1 MHNIEK
7 FDDIRV
13 FFDSEVRGVLDGLVA
28 ETEFVDAI
36 ASMRFPRYAKIFR
49 WPLRT
54 LVRRKLKHM
63 FAGVDTVEAFQM
75 LVKDGIDH
83 LLESTKSKV
92 TVTGIEHLQPDKAY
106 LFISN
111 HRDIAMDPAYV
122 NYALK
127 IHGFDTV
134 RIAIGD
140 NLLSKKYISDL
151 IRVNKSFVVKR
162 SVSGRRAKLEALKT
176 LSEYIRLSL
185 LEDKSH
191 VWIAQREGRA
201 KDGND
206 KTETALLKM
215 LGLSREAQQS
225 FGDAMVELNI
235 VPVAVSYQFDPC
247 DRDKARELHAVCTVG
262 SYQKKPHEDLR
273 SIYKGIAGYKGH
285 IHLAFDRPISGGFE
299 DDEELAAM
307 IDKSIIGN
315 YFIHATNLLAY
326 EMQEG
331 EDEYSKMLRASLPDI
346 NWPEVTRLFSGRV
359 ADCEPDCRSIML
371 DAYANPVRAKKRLEA
386 V

>member
-13 FFDSEVRGVLDGLVA
+13 FFDSEVRSVLDGLVA
-28 ETEFVDAI
+28 ENEFVDAI
-36 ASMRFPRYAKIFR
+36 ATMRFPGLSKVFK
-49 WPLRT
+49 WPLRL
-54 LVRRKLKHM
+54 LVRFKLKQM
-63 FAGVDTVEAFQM
+63 FAGIETVKAFQV
-75 LVKDGIDH
+75 LVKDGMDH
-83 LLESTKSKV
+83 LLQSTNSKV
-92 TVTGIEHLQPDKAY
+92 TVTGIEHLDPDKAY

-127 IHGFDTV
+127 DHGFETV

-176 LSEYIRLSL
+176 LSEYIRLSV

-201 KDGND
+201 KDGKD

-215 LGLSREAQQS
+215 LSLSRQSQQNFAEAMS
-225 FGDAMVELNI
+225 ALNI
-235 VPVAVSYQFDPC
+235 VPVSISYQFDPC
-247 DRDKARELHAVCTVG
+247 DQDKAQELYAVRTQG

-285 IHLAFDRPISGGFE
+285 IHLAFDYPISGGFE
-299 DDEELAAM
+299 DDDELAAL
-307 IDKSIIGN
+307 IDKCIIGN
-315 YFIHATNLLAY
+315 YFIHATNVLAY

-331 EDEYSKMLRASLPDI
+331 EDDYSRKLRAALPDL
-346 NWPEVTRLFSGRV
+346 NWFAVTQMFEDRLKDV
-359 ADCEPDCRSIML
+359 DMECRTIML
-371 DAYANPVRAKKRLEA
+371 DAYANPVRAKKRMET